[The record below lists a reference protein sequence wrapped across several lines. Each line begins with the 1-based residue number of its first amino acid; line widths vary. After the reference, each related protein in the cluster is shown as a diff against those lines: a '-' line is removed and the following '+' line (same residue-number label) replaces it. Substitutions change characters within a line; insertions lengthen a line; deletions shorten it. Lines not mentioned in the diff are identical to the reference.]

1 MTDRIGASYTSPA
14 TSFFLAADHISSDN
28 VNGRWLVRFYLR
40 AQNGPGG
47 STGSQYNGAG
57 AQVGYYNGN
66 EFGRHSGN
74 PFLPSGFA
82 NGATRWNDGPWD
94 IWINGRAAWT
104 MPLSMLA
111 QYGNVNGW
119 SYGSIPL
126 PQLANIP
133 NQPATPTASEVQPT
147 SMRINWSIPGNG
159 GSAID
164 QMLLRRSVNP
174 DLSTPYF
181 DFPQAASATS
191 ALITGLTPA
200 TTYYWAVFAHNA
212 VGYSPR
218 SGVLTQAT
226 VPSTA
231 PGLSVIPALSG
242 ASSSA
247 ILTPPGGATGV
258 TKYVLQRR
266 ALGTTTPVISTESA
280 TSPIATTGLTPG
292 SSWEYRAMAFFG
304 TYETPWTD
312 WITVTQP
319 NPNTDAGTFF
329 DGNTADTSVLDYSWT
344 GTANNSTS
352 IAQGK
357 IPTGWK
363 TFVQSATSSGG
374 TGAVF
379 QALGGV
385 QGAHAARAVFFTD
398 TTATGFVFGT
408 AGGAAALTA
417 MADVEAGGAYFGSI
431 YAWPSRKQRLR
442 AVIRWWTVTG
452 TYISASTGAD
462 VVVEPGGYTRLVAN
476 DVAPANAQWASI
488 EVQNQA
494 GVDGSLWLGGD
505 WLQLDAAMVSL
516 QALFDYFDGDTPDT
530 QTFRYDWL
538 GTANASASQRSP
550 VTTQG
555 SDPLTDPDCPPIP
568 GAPQPPQIE
577 TECIEDVGTWRRYWV
592 VIPESEVYDWL
603 AVVPTLTIT
612 TGGFAARQVRIRFY
626 PNPDGV
632 PPTAVVD
639 LPIESEQIISYMPAN
654 TVFTLD
660 GVSQSAWASVAGGD
674 ERPADH
680 LLYGANGLP
689 ATWPVLSCGDAYLIS
704 VDVPL
709 DAPEGNIVTGA
720 SLTTR
725 MM

>member
-1 MTDRIGASYTSPA
+1 MTDRIGVSYTSPA

-40 AQNGPGG
+40 AVNGPGG
-47 STGSQYNGAG
+47 STSSQYNGAG

-74 PFLPSGFA
+74 PFLPSGYGNNA
-82 NGATRWNDGPWD
+82 QRWNDGPWD
-94 IWINGRAAWT
+94 IWIYGRSAWT

-111 QYGNVNGW
+111 QYGNINSW

-126 PQLANIP
+126 PQLANVP
-133 NQPATPTASEVQPT
+133 NQPAAPTASEVTPT
-147 SMRINWSIPGNG
+147 SMRLSWSIPGNG
-159 GSAID
+159 GAGID
-164 QMLLRRSVNP
+164 QMLLRYSKNA
-174 DLSTPYF
+174 DLSTPYT
-181 DFPQAASATS
+181 DVPLGGNVTTTVVGS
-191 ALITGLTPA
+191 LTPA
-200 TTYYWAVFAHNA
+200 TNYYWAVFAHNA
-212 VGYSPR
+212 VGYSAR
-218 SGVLTQAT
+218 SGVLPQAT

-231 PGLSVIPALSG
+231 PGLVVTPSLAG
-242 ASSSA
+242 TSSSA
-247 ILTPPGGATGV
+247 VLSPPGGATGV

-266 ALGTTTPVISTESA
+266 ALGTTTPVITTESA
-280 TSPIATTGLTPG
+280 TSPMVTSGLTPG
-292 SSWEYRAMAFFG
+292 SSWEYRASAWFG

-312 WITVTQP
+312 WVTITQP

-329 DGNTADTSVLDYSWT
+329 DGNTADTPVLDYGWT
-344 GTANNSTS
+344 GTVNNSTS

-363 TFVQSATSSGG
+363 TFAQSSTSSGG

-385 QGAHAARAVFFTD
+385 QGSHAARAVFFSD

-417 MADVEAGGAYFGSI
+417 MADVEAGGTYFGSI

-442 AVIRWWTVTG
+442 AIIRWWTVTG
-452 TYISASTGAD
+452 TYISASVGAE
-462 VVVEPGGYTRLVAN
+462 VVVEAGGYTRLVAN

-516 QALFDYFDGDTPDT
+516 QNLFDYFDGDTPDT
-530 QTFRYDWL
+530 QRFRYDWL
-538 GTANASASQRSP
+538 GAANASASQRSTLSQSN
-550 VTTQG
+550 V
-555 SDPLTDPDCPPIP
+555 DLLADPDCPPIP
-568 GAPQPPQIE
+568 PAPQPPQIE
-577 TECIEDVGTWRRYWV
+577 TSCIIDVGTWRRYWV

-626 PNPDGV
+626 PNPDGL
-632 PPTAVVD
+632 PPSGAFD
-639 LPIESEQIISYMPAN
+639 LPAESEQIISYMPAN
-654 TVFTLD
+654 TVFTLS
-660 GVSQSAWASVAGGD
+660 GVSESAWASVSGSD
-674 ERPADH
+674 PIPADDKV
-680 LLYGANGLP
+680 YGADGLP
-689 ATWPVLSCGDAYLIS
+689 ATWPVLACGDAYLIS
-704 VDVPL
+704 IDVPL

>member
-14 TSFFLAADHISSDN
+14 TSFFLAADHIASDN
-28 VNGRWLVRFYLR
+28 INGRWLVRFYLR

-57 AQVGYYNGN
+57 VQVGYYNGN

-82 NGATRWNDGPWD
+82 NGAARWNDGPWD
-94 IWINGRAAWT
+94 IWINGRNAWN

-111 QYGNVNGW
+111 QYGSINSW
-119 SYGSIPL
+119 SGGSIYL
-126 PQLANIP
+126 PQLASTPPAPIPRGFSNI
-133 NQPATPTASEVQPT
+133 TPTSITYTFDGNGDGGSGIIQWRAQRALDAGFTTGVVDSTHPT
-147 SMRINWSIPGNG
+147 SGIHVFG
-159 GSAID
+159 
-164 QMLLRRSVNP
+164 
-174 DLSTPYF
+174 
-181 DFPQAASATS
+181 
-191 ALITGLTPA
+191 GLTPA
-200 TTYYWAVFAHNA
+200 TPYFFRSRGENGVGAGPWSAVT
-212 VGYSPR
+212 SQ
-218 SGVLTQAT
+218 STI
-226 VPSTA
+226 PSTA
-231 PGLSVIPALSG
+231 PGLTVNPGLAGTTST
-242 ASSSA
+242 A

-266 ALGTTTPVISTESA
+266 ALGTTTPVFPTESV
-280 TSPIATTGLTPG
+280 TSPIVTSGLLPG
-292 SSWEYRAMAFFG
+292 SSWEYRAQAWFG

-312 WITVTQP
+312 WVTVTQP

-329 DGNTADTSVLDYSWT
+329 DGNTADTAVLDYAWT
-344 GTANNSTS
+344 GTVNNSTS
-352 IAQGK
+352 IAQGR

-363 TFVQSATSSGG
+363 TFTQSASVSGG

-385 QGAHAARAVFFTD
+385 QGAHAVRAVFFTD
-398 TTATGFVFGT
+398 TTAYGFALGT
-408 AGGAAALTA
+408 APGPSTAAL
-417 MADVEAGGAYFGSI
+417 ADIEAGGNYFGSI

-442 AVIRWWTVTG
+442 PVIRWWNLAGVLVG
-452 TYISASTGAD
+452 SSAGAE
-462 VVVEPGGYTRLVAN
+462 VVVDAGGYVRLSVNA
-476 DVAPANAQWASI
+476 VAPTDAQWASI
-488 EVQNQA
+488 DVESRS
-494 GVDGSLWLGGD
+494 GTDGSLWIGGD
-505 WLQLDAAMVSL
+505 WLQLDAAMISL
-516 QALFDYFDGDTPDT
+516 QALFPYFDGDTVDT
-530 QTFRYDWL
+530 PTFRYDWL
-538 GTANASASQRSP
+538 GAPNASASQR
-550 VTTQG
+550 TTLTDTG

-568 GAPQPPQIE
+568 GAPQPPQID

-603 AVVPTLTIT
+603 AVVPTLTVT

-632 PPTAVVD
+632 PPTASVE
-639 LPIESEQIISYMPAN
+639 LPVESEQIISYMPPN

-689 ATWPVLSCGDAYLIS
+689 ATWPVLSCGGAYLIS